1 MAAQYSI
8 PVRNA
13 RLDAIETAIGAGA
26 IMKIRSGGQPANCAA
41 ADTGA
46 VLATLNL
53 PADYMLAAAAGVKSK
68 SGSWGDAAA
77 DASGTAAHFRL
88 YSADGVTCG
97 LQGSVG
103 LAGSGA
109 DLIVDNAVFAAGQG
123 FTVTQFDIAAGNA

>member
-26 IMKIRSGGQPANCAA
+26 IMKIRSGAAPANCAA
-41 ADTGA
+41 ADAGA

-53 PADYMLAAAAGVKSK
+53 PADWMTNAAAGVKGK
-68 SGSWGDAAA
+68 SGSWGDASA
-77 DASGTAAHFRL
+77 DNAGTAAHFRI
-88 YSADGVTCG
+88 YAADGVTCHM
-97 LQGSVG
+97 QGTVG

-109 DLIVDNAVFAAGQG
+109 DLIVDNATFAAGQG